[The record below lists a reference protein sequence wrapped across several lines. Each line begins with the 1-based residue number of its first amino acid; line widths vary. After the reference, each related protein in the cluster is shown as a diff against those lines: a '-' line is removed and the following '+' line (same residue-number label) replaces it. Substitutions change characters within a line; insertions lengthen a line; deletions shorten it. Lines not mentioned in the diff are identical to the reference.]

1 MPVKAKDLYLTRSDL
16 LQNLFFMD
24 RLKAAVMKLVLQIP
38 EVFAFKFLSLYA
50 FSFVLMASTSI

>member
-38 EVFAFKFLSLYA
+38 EVFAFKFLSLYV